1 MLVLGGKRPLSFI
14 LSRVAQL
21 AHRWVGLLIR
31 LLLLCVRLVLLCI
44 LRPIVKVVPRQILL
58 LVRGGPVAAE
68 GDPLVETVILQ
79 VVRGLQPL
87 LVRLLHHRGLLL
99 ILELLLQELLVLLLD
114 EEVTVA

>member
-1 MLVLGGKRPLSFI
+1 M
-14 LSRVAQL
+14 
-21 AHRWVGLLIR
+21 GLLIR

-58 LVRGGPVAAE
+58 LVRGGSVAAQ
-68 GDPLVETVILQ
+68 GNPLVETVILQ